1 MKAIC
6 VEQFG
11 EPEVMKLADVPKP
24 RPESGQVHLAEAP
37 QVHRAVREPGAFGK
51 IVLIPQEISPEE
63 APILECGM
71 ERVGRAIRQLPDHE
85 GSGERSWS

>member
-37 QVHRAVREPGAFGK
+37 QAHRAVREPGAFGK
-51 IVLIPQEISPEE
+51 IVLIP
-63 APILECGM
+63 
-71 ERVGRAIRQLPDHE
+71 
-85 GSGERSWS
+85 

>member
-1 MKAIC
+1 MKAIR

-37 QVHRAVREPGAFGK
+37 QAHRAVREPGAFGK

-71 ERVGRAIRQLPDHE
+71 ERAGRAIRQLPDHE